1 LTPELFAQISTAI
14 GGPGAVVFLWW
25 YMSRPGKPENK
36 VDAAKS
42 AAEDIEAIKDIMH
55 RLESKV
61 DILLDRGNRK

>member
-25 YMSRPGKPENK
+25 YMSRPAKSETK

>member
-25 YMSRPGKPENK
+25 YMSRPAKSENK

>member
-1 LTPELFAQISTAI
+1 MTPELFGQVTTAI
-14 GGPGAVVFLWW
+14 GGPGAVLFLWW
-25 YMSRPGKPENK
+25 YLSRQNPQKKP
-36 VDAAKS
+36 DDPAKS